1 MSVPLVEALESPE
14 VLPPLD
20 DEAEDESH
28 SADDHSQ
35 EAHVHAEP
43 H

>member
-1 MSVPLVEALESPE
+1 MSIPLVEALEAPE

-20 DEAEDESH
+20 DEGEVDPY

-35 EAHVHAEP
+35 EAQVHEEP

>member
-20 DEAEDESH
+20 DEGEDDPH

-35 EAHVHAEP
+35 EAHVHEEP